1 MPTLRLTNA
10 RTSVR
15 ELATLINSIPIN
27 RDVLSGPRSLSGE
40 GIRHVTQALNAADTL
55 LETLTAESLG
65 DADDVDE
72 LVAFT
77 QALRRLAFL
86 VLAEHNPGQA
96 WFWTPEWQAGER
108 QANREIRQ
116 GRGHVS
122 YSDEEFL
129 AALDADIAV
138 ASDADV

>member
-1 MPTLRLTNA
+1 MPTLRLTKA

-15 ELATLINSIPIN
+15 ELATLINTIPIN
-27 RDVLSGPRSLSGE
+27 RDVVPGTRLLSDE
-40 GIRHVTQALNAADTL
+40 GIRHVTRALNAADTL
-55 LETLTAESLG
+55 LESFAAEPVG

-108 QANREIRQ
+108 QADEDIRQ
-116 GRGHVS
+116 GRGQVS
-122 YSDEEFL
+122 YSDEEFI
-129 AALDADIAV
+129 AALDADIVIAG
-138 ASDADV
+138 DADI

>member
-1 MPTLRLTNA
+1 MPTLRLTEA
-10 RTSVR
+10 RMSVR
-15 ELATLINSIPIN
+15 ELATLINAIPIHG
-27 RDVLSGPRSLSGE
+27 DVLSGARLLSDE
-40 GIRHVTQALNAADTL
+40 GIRRVARALSAADTL
-55 LETLTAESLG
+55 LATLAAEPVD

-86 VLAEHNPGQA
+86 VLAERNLDQA

-108 QANREIRQ
+108 QADEDIRQ
-116 GRGHVS
+116 GRGDVS

-129 AALDADIAV
+129 AALDADIVV